1 MYGLDANIIP
11 SPFSAMVS
19 ILLIIACD
27 FIGLRI
33 ISNFLKINIVN
44 IKWIRWQ
51 APIIGAALL
60 SVIVYPLALIG
71 YAFRSNLR
79 ILAIILLAIALIH
92 IIKII
97 KLNFHLVKEVFYYKK
112 NDLVSTNIVTILVI
126 ILIIGYA
133 LLSLAPVTSADSLG
147 YHIGVSIEILNT
159 GAIFRTP
166 EWFHSHLSGNG
177 EVLNALGLSVGAE
190 QFGSLLQF
198 SGLLAITGLFLGSD
212 GNSEDIQNHQV
223 NKEFRMLLALI
234 VLSTPILV
242 FLVGTS
248 KFQLLPVSMTT
259 LALSLIIFPSRR
271 DLSSSDTI
279 KNFLLVIILVMV
291 ASQAKIN
298 YLLSGGLIGIIAILF
313 MFYKKL
319 IWQSTLIGL
328 LAGLLILF
336 PAILLKSS
344 LYELDFLEVLF
355 SPIPINLPGVNLF
368 QESIRNAQENKL
380 IFPISLLIP
389 SSIGGITTVIGIGVF
404 SFILIRPSN
413 DNWIKLIVLSTAFI
427 FIFLVVFG
435 PSSSRSYLEPYLW
448 CLLAILLQNNNLLYK
463 KYKKNIKFLIIPQ
476 SLIIVSLVWFGVISL
491 MPGAISTSLREN
503 VMDNSAN
510 GYTLMKWVDRTLPK
524 DAIVISTHRSISLIP
539 RKTISI
545 DWMNYIHTEETD
557 VSQYLNI
564 IKEEGVSHLLTW
576 GYEFK
581 NTNAYA
587 KFSNC
592 FGKKLYGPKAAVIAT
607 RNPFHTS
614 FTPFNAWIVELNS
627 KKLPQCYDSSL

>member
-11 SPFSAMVS
+11 PPFSAMVS
-19 ILLIIACD
+19 ILLILACD
-27 FIGLRI
+27 YIGLRV
-33 ISNFLKINIVN
+33 ISNFLKINIIN
-44 IKWIRWQ
+44 IKWMRWQ
-51 APIIGAALL
+51 APIIGVALI
-60 SVIVYPLALIG
+60 SIIVYPLALIG
-71 YAFRSNLR
+71 QAYRSNLR
-79 ILAIILLAIALIH
+79 ILAIILIAIALVH
-92 IIKII
+92 VMKFI
-97 KLNFHLVKEVFYYKK
+97 KLNFYLVKEVFHYEK
-112 NDLVSTNIVTILVI
+112 NGLLSANLVTILVI
-126 ILIIGYA
+126 ILITGYA

-198 SGLLAITGLFLGSD
+198 SGLLAITGLFLSSD

-234 VLSTPILV
+234 VLSTPVLV

-248 KFQLLPVSMTT
+248 KFQLLPIAMTT

-271 DLSSSDTI
+271 NLSSSNAI
-279 KNFLLVIILVMV
+279 KNFLLVTILVMV

-298 YLLSGGLIGIIAILF
+298 YLLSGGVIGIIAILF

-319 IWQSTLIGL
+319 IWQSTLLGL

-344 LYELDFLEVLF
+344 LYGLGFFELLF
-355 SPIPINLPGVNLF
+355 SPIPNNLPGINFF

-380 IFPISLLIP
+380 IFPISLLFP
-389 SSIGGITTVIGIGVF
+389 SNIGGITTILGLGLF

-413 DNWIKLIVLSTAFI
+413 DNWIKLIVLSAAFI

-448 CLLAILLQNNNLLYK
+448 CLIAILLQNNNIFYK
-463 KYKKNIKFLIIPQ
+463 KYKKNINFLIISQ
-476 SLIIVSLVWFGVISL
+476 SLIVVSLVWFGVISL
-491 MPGAISTSLREN
+491 MPGAISSSLRDN
-503 VMDNSAN
+503 VMGNSAN
-510 GYTLMKWVDRTLPK
+510 GYTLMKWVDKTLPK

-539 RKTISI
+539 RKTISV
-545 DWMNYIHTEETD
+545 DWMNYINTKETD
-557 VSQYLNI
+557 VSKYLNI
-564 IKEEGVSHLLTW
+564 IKEEEVSHLLTW

-592 FGKKLYGPKAAVIAT
+592 FGKKLYGPKSEVIAT
-607 RNPFHTS
+607 RNPFHNS
-614 FTPFNAWIVELNS
+614 FSPFSAWIVELNS
-627 KKLPQCYDSSL
+627 QKLPQCYNSSL